1 MSKLVESDI
10 MQSGIEPDI
19 GIEASSRKSV
29 IRILS
34 NLLADEYVLYT
45 KTRNYHWNVYGPHFH
60 DLHVFFEEQYKELE
74 GITDEVAERITTLGG
89 KALGTLKEFTQYTRL
104 EESPK
109 DYPNAAKMIEN
120 LCKDHEETIKVLRK
134 DADACDEKYNDMGTN
149 DFLIGLMQQHE
160 KMAWMLRMAIDERG
174 VKAATG
180 RGQAAAST

>member
-1 MSKLVESDI
+1 MSKLVESDV
-10 MQSGIEPDI
+10 MQAGIEPDI

-74 GITDEVAERITTLGG
+74 ESIDEVAERITTLGG
-89 KALGTLKEFTQYTRL
+89 KAIATLKEFTQYARL

-134 DADACDEKYNDMGTN
+134 DADACEEKYEDMGTN
-149 DFLIGLMQQHE
+149 DFLIGLMQKHE
-160 KMAWMLRMAIDERG
+160 KMAWMLRQAIDERG